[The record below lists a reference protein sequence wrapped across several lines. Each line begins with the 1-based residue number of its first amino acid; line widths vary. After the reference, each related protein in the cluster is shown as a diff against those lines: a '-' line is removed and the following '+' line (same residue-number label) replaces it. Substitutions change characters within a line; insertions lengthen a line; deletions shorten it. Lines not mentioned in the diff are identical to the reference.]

1 MNDDYYVIHKKV
13 LPDYFE
19 KVIKIKEIINR
30 GVNISDACKEIGLSR
45 STFYKYK
52 DYVNRPSMKVG
63 KHIILSL
70 KLVDEP
76 GALSTILN
84 DVAARNANILAINQ
98 EVPIHNIA
106 FVTLT
111 IAIMDMDISIQGFV
125 AATSFKIVDRAPGSS
140 TSFKERIICLPTFID
155 GRFT

>member
-1 MNDDYYVIHKKV
+1 MADDYYVIHKKV

-19 KVIKIKEIINR
+19 KVIEIKEIISL
-30 GVNISDACKEIGLSR
+30 GVNISDACKKVGLSR

-52 DYVNRPSMKVG
+52 DYVNKPSMKVG
-63 KHIILSL
+63 KRIILSL

-76 GALSTILN
+76 GALSNILN
-84 DVAARNANILAINQ
+84 EVASNNANVLAINQ

-111 IAIMDMDISIQGFV
+111 IAMSNSNISVQ
-125 AATSFKIVDRAPGSS
+125 SFIEELKKGKNV
-140 TSFKERIICLPTFID
+140 ID
-155 GRFT
+155 VLLLAVE

>member
-1 MNDDYYVIHKKV
+1 MTDDYYVIHKKV

-19 KVIKIKEIINR
+19 KVIQIKEII
-30 GVNISDACKEIGLSR
+30 GLGTNISDACKQVGLSR

-63 KHIILSL
+63 KRIILSL

-76 GALSTILN
+76 GALSNILN
-84 DVAARNANILAINQ
+84 EVASKNANVLAINQ

-111 IAIMDMDISIQGFV
+111 IAILNLDISVQNFV
-125 AATSFKIVDRAPGSS
+125 NELRRGKNV
-140 TSFKERIICLPTFID
+140 ID
-155 GRFT
+155 VLLLAVE

>member
-111 IAIMDMDISIQGFV
+111 IAVMDLDISIQGFV
-125 AATSFKIVDRAPGSS
+125 AELKRKKNV
-140 TSFKERIICLPTFID
+140 ID
-155 GRFT
+155 AMLVAVE

>member
-1 MNDDYYVIHKKV
+1 MSDDYYVIHKNV

-19 KVIKIKEIINR
+19 KVIKIKEIISL
-30 GVNISDACKEIGLSR
+30 GTNISDACKQVGLSR

-63 KHIILSL
+63 KRIILSL

-76 GALSTILN
+76 GVLSNILN
-84 DVAARNANILAINQ
+84 EVAAKHANVLAINQ

-111 IAIMDMDISIQGFV
+111 VSIGNMDISIQN
-125 AATSFKIVDRAPGSS
+125 
-140 TSFKERIICLPTFID
+140 FIQELKRGNNVID
-155 GRFT
+155 VLLLAVE

>member
-1 MNDDYYVIHKKV
+1 MSDDYYVIHRKV

-19 KVIKIKEIINR
+19 KVIQIKEIINK
-30 GVNISDACKEIGLSR
+30 GVNISDACKEVGLSR

-52 DYVNRPSMKVG
+52 DYVNRPSIKVG

-84 DVAARNANILAINQ
+84 EVASKNANVLAINQ

-111 IAIMDMDISIQGFV
+111 ISIMDMNISVSNFISELRQGKNV
-125 AATSFKIVDRAPGSS
+125 
-140 TSFKERIICLPTFID
+140 ID
-155 GRFT
+155 VMLIAVE

>member
-1 MNDDYYVIHKKV
+1 MNDDYFVIHKSV

-19 KVIKIKEIINR
+19 KVIQIKELISKGYN
-30 GVNISDACKEIGLSR
+30 VSDACKEVGLAR

-52 DYVNRPSMKVG
+52 DYVNRPTEKVG

-76 GALSTILN
+76 GALSNILN
-84 DVAARNANILAINQ
+84 EIASKNANILAINQ

-106 FVTLT
+106 FVTITMALR
-111 IAIMDMDISIQGFV
+111 DLDISIQNFV
-125 AATSFKIVDRAPGSS
+125 AELREGKNV
-140 TSFKERIICLPTFID
+140 ID
-155 GRFT
+155 VMLVAVE

>member
-1 MNDDYYVIHKKV
+1 MSDDYYVIHKKV

-19 KVIKIKEIINR
+19 KVIQIKEIVNK
-30 GVNISDACKEIGLSR
+30 GMNISDACKEVGLSR

-52 DYVNRPSMKVG
+52 DYVNRPSMKLG
-63 KHIILSL
+63 KHIILTL

-76 GALSTILN
+76 GVLSKILN
-84 DVAARNANILAINQ
+84 DIAARHANVLAINQ

-111 IAIMDMDISIQGFV
+111 IAVMDLEISVQEFISELKKGKNVIDANLV
-125 AATSFKIVDRAPGSS
+125 AV
-140 TSFKERIICLPTFID
+140 E
-155 GRFT
+155 

>member
-1 MNDDYYVIHKKV
+1 MSDDYFVIHRKV

-19 KVIKIKEIINR
+19 KVIQIKEIINK
-30 GVNISDACKEIGLSR
+30 GVNISDACKQVGLSR

-63 KHIILSL
+63 KHIIISL

-84 DVAARNANILAINQ
+84 EVASKNANILAINQ

-111 IAIMDMDISIQGFV
+111 IALSDMDISIQNFIGELRELNNVIDVMLV
-125 AATSFKIVDRAPGSS
+125 AV
-140 TSFKERIICLPTFID
+140 E
-155 GRFT
+155 

>member
-1 MNDDYYVIHKKV
+1 MSDDYYVIHKKV

-19 KVIKIKEIINR
+19 NVIQIKEIINK
-30 GVNISDACKEIGLSR
+30 GASISDACKEVGLSR

-52 DYVNRPSMKVG
+52 DYVNRPSIKVG
-63 KHIILSL
+63 RHIILSL

-76 GALSTILN
+76 GALSNILN
-84 DVAARNANILAINQ
+84 EIASRNANILAINQ

-111 IAIMDMDISIQGFV
+111 IAVMDMDISIQ
-125 AATSFKIVDRAPGSS
+125 SFIQELHRGKNV
-140 TSFKERIICLPTFID
+140 ID
-155 GRFT
+155 VMLIAVE

>member
-1 MNDDYYVIHKKV
+1 MSDDYYVIHNSV

-19 KVIKIKEIINR
+19 KVIQIKEIISL
-30 GVNISDACKEIGLSR
+30 GTNISDACKQVGLSR

-52 DYVNRPSMKVG
+52 YFVNRPSMKVG
-63 KHIILSL
+63 KRIILSL

-76 GALSTILN
+76 GVLSNILN
-84 DVAARNANILAINQ
+84 DVAAKHANVLAINQ

-111 IAIMDMDISIQGFV
+111 VSIGNMEGSIQDFV
-125 AATSFKIVDRAPGSS
+125 QSLKTGKNV
-140 TSFKERIICLPTFID
+140 ID
-155 GRFT
+155 VLLLAVE

>member
-1 MNDDYYVIHKKV
+1 MSDDYFVIHRKV

-19 KVIKIKEIINR
+19 KVIQIKEIINK
-30 GVNISDACKEIGLSR
+30 GVNISDACKEVGLSR

-63 KHIILSL
+63 KHVILSL

-84 DVAARNANILAINQ
+84 DIAAKNANILAINQ

-111 IAIMDMDISIQGFV
+111 IAMNNMDLSVQSFIQELRHLKNVIDVMLV
-125 AATSFKIVDRAPGSS
+125 AV
-140 TSFKERIICLPTFID
+140 E
-155 GRFT
+155 

>member
-1 MNDDYYVIHKKV
+1 MSDDYYVIHKSV

-19 KVIKIKEIINR
+19 KVIQIKEIISL
-30 GVNISDACKEIGLSR
+30 GTNISDACKQVGLSR

-52 DYVNRPSMKVG
+52 DFVNRPSMKVG
-63 KHIILSL
+63 KRIILSL

-76 GALSTILN
+76 GVLSTILN
-84 DVAARNANILAINQ
+84 DVASKHANVLAINQ

-111 IAIMDMDISIQGFV
+111 ISIGNMDIPIQSFV
-125 AATSFKIVDRAPGSS
+125 QELKNGKNV
-140 TSFKERIICLPTFID
+140 ID
-155 GRFT
+155 VLLLAVE